1 MDKERSKAEVYWHG
15 QREVK
20 SWSILTWTKRGQ
32 NVRPAV
38 VLLTLTVTHPSS
50 LFSQRSKAEVDKDK
64 LREIELRDEQ
74 LAAIIQEQER
84 MKERKYK
91 LKRQQL
97 KEQQRL
103 QVNDWFL
110 PDMPRIQ
117 RKREKERVSLLYI
130 CVISEE
136 RERGLV
142 SYRHVLYPKQGSK
155 REGWL

>member
-1 MDKERSKAEVYWHG
+1 MLLA
-15 QREVK
+15 
-20 SWSILTWTKRGQ
+20 
-32 NVRPAV
+32 
-38 VLLTLTVTHPSS
+38 LTLTHPISP
-50 LFSQRSKAEVDKDK
+50 FSQRTKAEVDKDK

-103 QVNDWFL
+103 QVNDWSL

-117 RKREKERVSLLYI
+117 RKREKERGFV
-130 CVISEE
+130 C
-136 RERGLV
+136 
-142 SYRHVLYPKQGSK
+142 YRCASYPKK
-155 REGWL
+155 

>member
-1 MDKERSKAEVYWHG
+1 M
-15 QREVK
+15 
-20 SWSILTWTKRGQ
+20 
-32 NVRPAV
+32 RPAV
-38 VLLTLTVTHPSS
+38 VLLTLTLTHPIS

-110 PDMPRIQ
+110 PDISEE
-117 RKREKERVSLLYI
+117 REKKRGLVCYIYI
-130 CVISEE
+130 CLISEE

-142 SYRHVLYPKQGSK
+142 SYRHVSYPKQWRK
-155 REGWL
+155 R

>member
-1 MDKERSKAEVYWHG
+1 M
-15 QREVK
+15 
-20 SWSILTWTKRGQ
+20 
-32 NVRPAV
+32 RPAV
-38 VLLTLTVTHPSS
+38 VLLTLTLTHPIS

-110 PDMPRIQ
+110 PD
-117 RKREKERVSLLYI
+117 
-130 CVISEE
+130 ISEE
-136 RERGLV
+136 REKKRGLV
-142 SYRHVLYPKQGSK
+142 CYIHIYA
-155 REGWL
+155 

>member
-1 MDKERSKAEVYWHG
+1 M
-15 QREVK
+15 
-20 SWSILTWTKRGQ
+20 
-32 NVRPAV
+32 RPTVMLLA
-38 VLLTLTVTHPSS
+38 LTLTHSSS

-110 PDMPRIQ
+110 PGMPCMQ

-130 CVISEE
+130 
-136 RERGLV
+136 
-142 SYRHVLYPKQGSK
+142 YA
-155 REGWL
+155 